1 MTSSLNGSTL
11 GCPEKDT
18 RCGACVSFRIWPQSV
33 GGLSAGGWRRGCLA
47 FCSAATCCG
56 ENHAPGA
63 PASYREG
70 LPVAVTAYHL
80 LSSFLS
86 FFNASQAQDGW
97 SLCCSDQIPLMLEC
111 CSLLFSLNLEAGDR
125 ENCMQFLCT
134 DFKKGRNISKYLCF

>member
-1 MTSSLNGSTL
+1 MSCSLNGSTL

-70 LPVAVTAYHL
+70 LPVAVTAYHPL
-80 LSSFLS
+80 LSFLS
-86 FFNASQAQDGW
+86 F
-97 SLCCSDQIPLMLEC
+97 LMPLRLKV
-111 CSLLFSLNLEAGDR
+111 GD
-125 ENCMQFLCT
+125 LYVAVT
-134 DFKKGRNISKYLCF
+134 KYLSCWGVVHFCFP